1 MACRRTAA
9 WNIIGLVFKYGCRLL
24 LESHRWSWWTHLD
37 WFCVSA
43 AVESHCC
50 SLCMLGETVCSLMNI
65 YCWLCENMELHQVIH
80 QHENSDIYCF
90 MIFFAF
96 WLLIGATLWHK
107 RSTKRFQI
115 ATLWP
120 SPQIHKADLI
130 WCTFTAGINQLRTTV
145 RSALLQAGSWKWLI
159 VCPALEAVL
168 TSTIIKPCW
177 CIQGRL
183 SWVHRKVDL
192 QLPRKADILRRS
204 NPEDECKLFKHVN
217 WIYSSTLHQSTE
229 TVAWKALYI
238 LK

>member
-24 LESHRWSWWTHLD
+24 LESHRWSWCTHLD

-107 RSTKRFQI
+107 RSTKTFSNCNPVAFSTDSQG
-115 ATLWP
+115 WF
-120 SPQIHKADLI
+120 DLM
-130 WCTFTAGINQLRTTV
+130 
-145 RSALLQAGSWKWLI
+145 
-159 VCPALEAVL
+159 
-168 TSTIIKPCW
+168 
-177 CIQGRL
+177 
-183 SWVHRKVDL
+183 H
-192 QLPRKADILRRS
+192 
-204 NPEDECKLFKHVN
+204 
-217 WIYSSTLHQSTE
+217 IYSWYQPAKNNPTLSDLLCSRLDHGSG
-229 TVAWKALYI
+229 W
-238 LK
+238 